1 MSIIEKHSW
10 RYVEGNFSQ
19 SRNYLSS
26 FFLRMWHCFDI
37 CSVHLNLTSNLPDG
51 RKMLTFIRPGTKPGL
66 LLHMVQDLPFKHESA
81 KYLPLSRVQ
90 IFSAKDDSISL
101 NIFVYGEGKNS
112 PKFNPSV
119 AGARILNYARNLRS
133 QNVTTNN
140 KQPSPNPLFENQSL
154 IDYMSKCSET
164 FVMRSD
170 PQRFLNL
177 LQLYDS
183 VSGTEGTNV
192 SIDVSLYFSISYP
205 YESFL
210 SYSFPSTNDFSIV
223 AHIPTQG

>member
-1 MSIIEKHSW
+1 M
-10 RYVEGNFSQ
+10 
-19 SRNYLSS
+19 
-26 FFLRMWHCFDI
+26 
-37 CSVHLNLTSNLPDG
+37 HLNLTSNLPDG

-90 IFSAKDDSISL
+90 IFSALDDSVSL

-119 AGARILNYARNLRS
+119 TGARILNYARSLQS
-133 QNVTTNN
+133 KDATSNN
-140 KQPSPNPLFENQSL
+140 DNHSPNPLFENQSL
-154 IDYMSKCSET
+154 IDYMNKCSET

-177 LQLYDS
+177 RQLYDS

-192 SIDVSLYFSISYP
+192 SIDVSLFISILYP
-205 YESFL
+205 IKAVFIML
-210 SYSFPSTNDFSIV
+210 IFPNNDDFSIA
-223 AHIPTQG
+223 AHIPTQGWYRIKLRREYIDVGKRSCC